1 MASQWKRDNSTT
13 FTIRIS
19 NDTGLPDRIHQAA
32 QKSGMSV
39 NQLFIHAVAKEVK
52 CALQPSATKQAPIV
66 QTPPSPQSITIQII
80 LPSSKEER

>member
-19 NDTGLPDRIHQAA
+19 NDTGLPDRIRQAA

-39 NQLFIHAVAKEVK
+39 NQLFIHAVAKEVNT
-52 CALQPSATKQAPIV
+52 S
-66 QTPPSPQSITIQII
+66 
-80 LPSSKEER
+80 R